1 MTPFVF
7 YLVGGYLAITG
18 RLDIGQLVAVIA
30 AYKDLPSPLK
40 DLIDWDQQRLDV
52 QVKYTQVVE
61 SFTVGKVLDP
71 ALQKLDAEDAA
82 ADRTR
87 NRGAAARSSATNPA
101 RRCSSSTSKLEARRS
116 WSPRSDRSAPA
127 ANILRRLSRGWS
139 SRQPAAS
146 CSTARRS
153 RRCRMR

>member
-30 AYKDLPSPLK
+30 AYKELPSPLK

-61 SFTVGKVLDP
+61 SFTIGKVLDP
-71 ALQKLDAEDAA
+71 ALQKLEPNPPPHIE
-82 ADRTR
+82 TR
-87 NRGAAARSSATNPA
+87 HLRVRRRHPRRVRRHAARSDDA
-101 RRCSSSTSKLEARRS
+101 
-116 WSPRSDRSAPA
+116 
-127 ANILRRLSRGWS
+127 
-139 SRQPAAS
+139 
-146 CSTARRS
+146 
-153 RRCRMR
+153 